1 MGTYA
6 AELYMPGTIPE
17 QLLNTAPGSPYLSAT
32 SFPQTTPATACSAGP
47 PSRQWDRP
55 PDPAGIPYE
64 RIIPAVHLV
73 TEDLP

>member
-1 MGTYA
+1 MGTCA
-6 AELYMPGTIPE
+6 AELYMPGTIPV
-17 QLLNTAPGSPYLSAT
+17 
-32 SFPQTTPATACSAGP
+32 
-47 PSRQWDRP
+47 DRP